1 MLFCAKIHITAH
13 PAHLVMHQ
21 GVVGKLEPASQTE
34 AQARGGGPS
43 TPGATQAITSL
54 DRGCQHGGRA
64 QVPGD
69 MTRLVYQQFHNKS
82 KSKEYERNTAGQL
95 AGAQ

>member
-1 MLFCAKIHITAH
+1 
-13 PAHLVMHQ
+13 MHQ

-64 QVPGD
+64 QVSGD
-69 MTRLVYQQFHNKS
+69 MTRLV
-82 KSKEYERNTAGQL
+82 
-95 AGAQ
+95 

>member
-1 MLFCAKIHITAH
+1 MLFCAKIHIIAH

-34 AQARGGGPS
+34 AQARGGGPIS
-43 TPGATQAITSL
+43 PGATQAITSL

-64 QVPGD
+64 HCPGARRHDQAGVSTVP
-69 MTRLVYQQFHNKS
+69 
-82 KSKEYERNTAGQL
+82 
-95 AGAQ
+95 

>member
-1 MLFCAKIHITAH
+1 MLFCAKIHIIAH

-34 AQARGGGPS
+34 AQARGAGPIS
-43 TPGATQAITSL
+43 PGATQAITSL

-64 QVPGD
+64 HVPGD
-69 MTRLVYQQFHNKS
+69 MTRLVYQQS
-82 KSKEYERNTAGQL
+82 TVS
-95 AGAQ
+95 

>member
-1 MLFCAKIHITAH
+1 MLSCAKVHIIGH

-54 DRGCQHGGRA
+54 ARPA
-64 QVPGD
+64 
-69 MTRLVYQQFHNKS
+69 
-82 KSKEYERNTAGQL
+82 NTAGVWYCDMIYNNMVWFSTVRR
-95 AGAQ
+95 GNIRCGMFC